1 LPDGAGLPTPQA
13 IMLDLEGQRMDYN
26 PIIKEV
32 PDFIRAL
39 NGDACSLIKEDREVL
54 IAAVKG
60 APERLTDVASCL
72 AQGRVHLRSQRTSFA
87 TRPSEPEIPDR
98 T

>member
-1 LPDGAGLPTPQA
+1 
-13 IMLDLEGQRMDYN
+13 MDYN

-54 IAAVKG
+54 IFHG
-60 APERLTDVASCL
+60 
-72 AQGRVHLRSQRTSFA
+72 
-87 TRPSEPEIPDR
+87 
-98 T
+98 